1 MSYEIISLFPQALYR
16 AKFRPLTNAELDV
29 IYNCPVKKQALGN
42 HTTQEPYFLN
52 LNGLESLKS
61 ELEQH
66 VDLYVKEIMKVS
78 WELYL
83 TNSWKNLTKPADQH
97 IIHNHTNSIVSGV
110 LYIKS
115 SYIQPT
121 ISFNRIDSPYVLS
134 FEPSEFTPFNSNEWT
149 IPVEDGDII
158 LFPSKLF
165 HYVKTNESDKDRLSI
180 AFNTF
185 ARGDIHTSM
194 SGADLILK

>member
-1 MSYEIISLFPQALYR
+1 MTYEIISLFPQALYKS
-16 AKFRPLTNAELDV
+16 KFRLLTPEELD
-29 IYNCPVKKQALGN
+29 IIHNYPVSKQALGN
-42 HTTQEPYFLN
+42 HTSQDPYFLN
-52 LNGLESLKS
+52 SDGLAQLKNDVK
-61 ELEQH
+61 QH
-66 VDLYVKEIMKVS
+66 IDLYVKEIMKVS

-83 TNSWKNLTKPADQH
+83 TNSWKNLTRPTDQH
-97 IIHNHTNSIVSGV
+97 IIHNHTNSIISGV

-121 ISFNRIDSPYVLS
+121 ISFNRMESPYLLS
-134 FEPSEFTPFNSNEWT
+134 FEPTEFTPFNSNEWT
-149 IPVEDGDII
+149 MPVEDGDII

-185 ARGDIHTSM
+185 AQGNIHTSM